1 MVCNSRHT
9 NESNHTGSEV
19 KLEGSQ
25 RYVHPV
31 EGSQGALERWLVL
44 RAAQGH
50 QPRSQPPPLPG
61 IREADWQQKRVK
73 AGSCLKAGPVS

>member
-31 EGSQGALERWLVL
+31 EGSQGALEKWLVL

-50 QPRSQPPPLPG
+50 QPRSQPSPPSQVSG
-61 IREADWQQKRVK
+61 RQTGSRRE
-73 AGSCLKAGPVS
+73 

>member
-31 EGSQGALERWLVL
+31 EGSQGALEKWLVL

-50 QPRSQPPPLPG
+50 QPRSQPPG

>member
-31 EGSQGALERWLVL
+31 EGSQGALEKWLVL

-50 QPRSQPPPLPG
+50 QPRSQPPPPG